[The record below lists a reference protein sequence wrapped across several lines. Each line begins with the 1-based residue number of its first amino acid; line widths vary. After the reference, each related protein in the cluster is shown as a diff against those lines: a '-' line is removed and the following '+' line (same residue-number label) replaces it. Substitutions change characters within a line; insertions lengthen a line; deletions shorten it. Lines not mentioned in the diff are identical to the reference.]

1 MVLGFL
7 HLSMWTRDSYVVPN
21 RNTPMMSALAMSGS
35 ALRCLEASNV
45 LTKRLSLLLLAA
57 PKVPW
62 VTKTLVRALEVPHED
77 FSEVRPV
84 MDPVGWEVLKPGG
97 GQVG

>member
-7 HLSMWTRDSYVVPN
+7 RLSLWTRDSYVVPN

-62 VTKTLVRALEVPHED
+62 VTRTLVRALEVPHEHLLQ
-77 FSEVRPV
+77 VQPV
-84 MDPVGWEVLKPGG
+84 CI
-97 GQVG
+97 